1 MAQARSGFMM
11 LPTKSHDVLLVL
23 GVRSC
28 WILTQT
34 MAMSPDLTVKHVLA
48 QPEKRSV
55 GILRFSE
62 FFWTVSVV
70 AVALQD
76 RPNGARVL
84 ENGQARVP
92 NI

>member
-1 MAQARSGFMM
+1 MSSSFWESAVAGF
-11 LPTKSHDVLLVL
+11 S
-23 GVRSC
+23 
-28 WILTQT
+28 QT

-48 QPEKRSV
+48 QPEKGSV
-55 GILRFSE
+55 GILKFSE
-62 FFWTVSVV
+62 LFWTVSVV